1 MLCWLLS
8 VSFGQACADY
18 AKENP
23 ILLVLLILLGVA
35 FIGVGGFILYIF
47 LMGKK
52 NAPLAEE
59 HIKNEPETTAEE
71 GKPEQTEEG
80 KPEAT
85 AEENKPEQA
94 EEAKPEA
101 TAEEAKPETTAEEAK
116 PEATAEEAK
125 PETTV
130 EEAKPETTVEENA
143 DDTNE
148 QPEENAGEKP
158 QA

>member
-59 HIKNEPETTAEE
+59 HIKNEPETTVEE
-71 GKPEQTEEG
+71 AKPETTVEEAKPEQAEER

-94 EEAKPEA
+94 EEKVSDANEEPE
-101 TAEEAKPETTAEEAK
+101 K
-116 PEATAEEAK
+116 
-125 PETTV
+125 
-130 EEAKPETTVEENA
+130 
-143 DDTNE
+143 
-148 QPEENAGEKP
+148 NAGDKP

>member
-59 HIKNEPETTAEE
+59 A
-71 GKPEQTEEG
+71 
-80 KPEAT
+80 
-85 AEENKPEQA
+85 KPEQA
-94 EEAKPEA
+94 EEKAS
-101 TAEEAKPETTAEEAK
+101 
-116 PEATAEEAK
+116 
-125 PETTV
+125 
-130 EEAKPETTVEENA
+130 
-143 DDTNE
+143 DTNE
-148 QPEENAGEKP
+148 QPEENAGDKP

>member
-59 HIKNEPETTAEE
+59 HTKNEPETTAV
-71 GKPEQTEEG
+71 
-80 KPEAT
+80 
-85 AEENKPEQA
+85 
-94 EEAKPEA
+94 EAKPET

-116 PEATAEEAK
+116 PEQAEEGK
-125 PETTV
+125 PEATS
-130 EEAKPETTVEENA
+130 EENKPEQAEEKA
-143 DDTNE
+143 SDANE
-148 QPEENAGEKP
+148 EPEKNAGDKP

>member
-59 HIKNEPETTAEE
+59 HTKNEPETTAV
-71 GKPEQTEEG
+71 
-80 KPEAT
+80 
-85 AEENKPEQA
+85 
-94 EEAKPEA
+94 
-101 TAEEAKPETTAEEAK
+101 EAKPETTAEEAK
-116 PEATAEEAK
+116 PEQAEEGK
-125 PETTV
+125 PEATS
-130 EEAKPETTVEENA
+130 EENKPEQAEEKA
-143 DDTNE
+143 SDANE
-148 QPEENAGEKP
+148 EPEKNAGDKP